1 MGAGCVI
8 VLWAIVA
15 GILATIWLFCFA
27 AFVAARWKKWKV
39 ASWIAAV
46 PVILLP
52 VLVAVFAGLVVFGV
66 MRSSIPRYVYADTFN
81 EAPTPDV
88 RNIQSDTWAFA
99 DSAHVFL
106 RFEANRETFD
116 RIVPEDMTKVSFREY
131 QSRNYA
137 DNLQRPGW
145 WSDPTADTDEIFIGN
160 PGWGSGRQFA
170 GETALLTY
178 DKETGTVMYFF
189 LGID

>member
-8 VLWAIVA
+8 VLWAILA
-15 GILATIWLFCFA
+15 SLLATIWLACFA
-27 AFVAARWKKWKV
+27 AFAGARWKKWKV

-46 PVILLP
+46 PVVLLP
-52 VLVAVFAGLVVFGV
+52 LLVAVFAGFVVFGV
-66 MRSSIPRYVYADTFN
+66 VRASIPRYVYADTFN

-88 RNIQSDTWAFA
+88 RNIQSDTWSFA

-106 RFEANRETFD
+106 RFEASGETFE
-116 RIVPEDMTKVSFREY
+116 RILPEDMTKVSFVEFQNRG
-131 QSRNYA
+131 YA
-137 DNLQRPGW
+137 DTVERPSW
-145 WSDPTADTDEIFIGN
+145 WADPTAETDEIFIRSS
-160 PGWGSGRQFA
+160 GWGSGRRFA

-178 DKETGTVMYFF
+178 DRETRTVMYFF